1 MIRSAFLE
9 AAQLA
14 IDLIASDPV
23 AERWKEPS
31 ALSGYDVAGLSGHL
45 GRGLGTPLMYLAEPI
60 PAEEDVITPG
70 QYFASV
76 DSDDDDLHASIR
88 ARGSAASAG
97 GQGELVSE
105 LDRTLHTLTTRL
117 DDEPFDRRVPVF
129 GGHVMYLDEY
139 LVTRL
144 VELVVHGDDLAVSVG
159 AEPLEW
165 PGEATD
171 LVLATLV
178 ETAAI
183 RHGSSALITALSRRE
198 RVKYWPT
205 AI

>member
-9 AAQLA
+9 ASQLA
-14 IDLIASDPV
+14 IDLIASDAV
-23 AERWKEPS
+23 AAQWAEP
-31 ALSGYDVAGLSGHL
+31 AVLPGYDVAGLSGHL
-45 GRGLGTPLMYLAEPI
+45 GRGLGTPLTYLDEPTPI
-60 PAEEDVITPG
+60 EDDVITPG
-70 QYFASV
+70 QYFALV
-76 DSDDDDLHASIR
+76 DSDDDELHAAIR

-97 GQGELVSE
+97 GQGGLVAE
-105 LDRTLHTLTTRL
+105 LDRTLHTLSTRL

-129 GGHVMYLDEY
+129 GDNIMFLDEY

-144 VELVVHGDDLAVSVG
+144 VELVVHGDDLAVSIG
-159 AEPLEW
+159 AGPLAW

-183 RHGSSALITALSRRE
+183 RHGPSALITALSRKE
-198 RVKYWPT
+198 RVTNWPT
-205 AI
+205 AL

>member
-1 MIRSAFLE
+1 VIRSAFLE
-9 AAQLA
+9 ASQLA

-23 AERWKEPS
+23 AERWTEPS
-31 ALSGYDVAGLSGHL
+31 ALPGYDIAGLSGHL
-45 GRGLGTPLMYLAEPI
+45 GRGLGTPLIYLAEPI
-60 PAEEDVITPG
+60 PAEENVITPG

-76 DSDDDDLHASIR
+76 DSDDDALHASIR

-97 GQGELVSE
+97 GQGGLVAE
-105 LDRTLHTLTTRL
+105 LDRTLGTLTTRL

-144 VELVVHGDDLAVSVG
+144 VELLVHGDDLTVSVG
-159 AEPLEW
+159 AGPLEW
-165 PGEATD
+165 PGEAMD

-178 ETAAI
+178 EAAAI

-198 RVKYWPT
+198 RVTDWPT

>member
-1 MIRSAFLE
+1 VIRSAFLE

-23 AERWKEPS
+23 AERWREPS
-31 ALSGYDVAGLSGHL
+31 VLPGYDIAGLSGHL
-45 GRGLGTPLMYLAEPI
+45 GRGLGTPLMYLAQPI

-76 DSDDDDLHASIR
+76 DSDDADLHAGIR
-88 ARGSAASAG
+88 ARGSAASAR
-97 GQGELVSE
+97 GQGQLVSE

-144 VELVVHGDDLAVSVG
+144 VELVVHGDDLAVSVE

-165 PGEATD
+165 PGEAID

-183 RHGSSALITALSRRE
+183 RHGSSALITALSRLE
-198 RVKYWPT
+198 RVTDWPT